1 MDIQNPAFQ
10 VPGQGTT
17 TVTQFVPK
25 RNWSRAPRKSPGSE
39 TPLVARPTALLPTLL
54 ANPDKLNLVSEI

>member
-1 MDIQNPAFQ
+1 MDISNPAFPI
-10 VPGQGTT
+10 PGKGTT

-25 RNWSRAPRKSPGSE
+25 RNWSRPPRKSPGSE

-54 ANPDKLNLVSEI
+54 AHPDKLNLVGEI